1 MDGERSDGGGGGETE
16 VEDEFACA
24 GKLRESLASLRSTV
38 ERIFGVTFGIGVD
51 ESSHGNNGQIW
62 LKLLGQSNNVKA
74 AKLFV
79 KGVANQEEQQEVSYP
94 GVLHCV
100 FSGARG
106 LFMDCLIRIT
116 SAHIVVGSTG
126 FLLISGLEEP
136 VVRAYSIIIDLVER
150 YEGTQS
156 RRPETGDRGFGESLD
171 SRRAFKILVE
181 KWEDRHI
188 LDLLVLP
195 GSVKEIL
202 LDLVE
207 EAGLGSSPIPALTD
221 GNAGVRSHGDLDGR
235 WDSTT
240 DRWVEGMTA
249 GSGKDSAAKDSFAK
263 SFSTSAGARGRA
275 EGAEERLIHYP
286 QEVGEEEQLG
296 PVATLGI
303 KVKEGP
309 GEEEEQH
316 LQLSVGNKEFLLLKF
331 FTAMGYTEDVVK
343 RVLARTG
350 PKEASQILDL
360 VQQEQDRS
368 DREQTIQHP
377 DQKNQDSIALNQS
390 ARNRP
395 CETEH
400 REAEEIAAGGDKL
413 VSSNGEVGDVCEGEG
428 EGATKHFEGEGS
440 AEEKEEGHEED
451 FVLGVVKKAAASCG
465 YMEQKVT
472 KVYNMLPEHS
482 THQLLLELQREGIK
496 ETDAFREGPREMDDV
511 VLEKEGLKVG
521 PAEDEARGEIE
532 LFIPAE
538 ERESEDRGW
547 VEVPNLTVPV
557 AEPDLFTWIN
567 KPQQPP
573 MSQYA
578 SQPKRHQPSKPQT
591 PHQIVLP
598 EVKGPPMPTYSSSS
612 DHPYTDFQ
620 SNKQYGQTT
629 HWPDSSTSKQ
639 NHPTQDILNPKQS
652 SNSLKQTLQTPK
664 PPIFT
669 GNDSSPTRVRE
680 RRGFMGASSVVVT
693 REQRFLEGLQT
704 PFDLQLTDKPGHP
717 KLRTIIIDGSNVA
730 MSHGLG
736 HFFSC
741 RGIALA
747 VQHFWDRG
755 HRHISA
761 LLPQWRQKSDPKIKE
776 QHYLGELQKL
786 GLVSYT
792 PSREVQGKRISSYD
806 DRFMLQLAQKTD
818 GVIVTNDN
826 LRDLSDESP
835 VWRDIIKKRIL
846 QYTLVGDH
854 FMVPD
859 DPLGRGGPH
868 LDDFLRSEHRTPDPG
883 NHSFAGV
890 ATTFPS
896 SKTPRSQT
904 EVLNFRDR
912 TLGGALDAARGGS
925 RGKGRGH
932 VKGWDAGHQHRQ
944 LGASGP
950 GLVFSVDRSQ
960 EETANL
966 REQLCQ
972 VFVGQD
978 NMVALVLQ
986 CHSAETDIN
995 VLSDLILEQQK
1006 D

>member
-1 MDGERSDGGGGGETE
+1 M
-16 VEDEFACA
+16 EDEFACA
-24 GKLRESLASLRSTV
+24 GMLRGSLASLHSTV
-38 ERIFGVTFGIGVD
+38 ERIFRVTFRIGAD
-51 ESSHGNNGQIW
+51 DSSQGNNGQIW
-62 LKLLGQSNNVKA
+62 LKLQGKSSNVKA

-79 KGVANQEEQQEVSYP
+79 KGVVNQEEQQEVSYP

-106 LFMDCLIRIT
+106 LFMDCLIKST

-126 FLLISGLEEP
+126 CLLISGLEEP
-136 VVRAYSIIIDLVER
+136 VVRAYSLITDLVER

-156 RRPETGDRGFGESLD
+156 RRFETGDRGSGESLD
-171 SRRAFKILVE
+171 SRRAFKTLVE
-181 KWEDRHI
+181 QWDDRHI

-195 GSVKEIL
+195 WSVKEIL
-202 LDLVE
+202 LDLVKE
-207 EAGLGSSPIPALTD
+207 SGLGSSPIPALTD
-221 GNAGVRSHGDLDGR
+221 GNAGARPHEDLEGR

-249 GSGKDSAAKDSFAK
+249 GSGKDSAAKNSFFQ
-263 SFSTSAGARGRA
+263 SLSTSAGARGRA
-275 EGAEERLIHYP
+275 EGAEERLAHSP
-286 QEVGEEEQLG
+286 QEVGEEGQLEA
-296 PVATLGI
+296 VATLGTT
-303 KVKEGP
+303 VKEGL
-309 GEEEEQH
+309 GDEEEQEM
-316 LQLSVGNKEFLLLKF
+316 QLSVGNKEFLLLKF
-331 FTAMGYTEDVVK
+331 FTAMGYTDDVVK

-368 DREQTIQHP
+368 DREQTIQRP
-377 DQKNQDSIALNQS
+377 GQKNQDGAALNQS
-390 ARNRP
+390 VRNRP

-400 REAEEIAAGGDKL
+400 RENDEMAAGGDK
-413 VSSNGEVGDVCEGEG
+413 VVRSNGEVGEVCEGE
-428 EGATKHFEGEGS
+428 ENGATGGTRHFQGEGS

-451 FVLGVVKKAAASCG
+451 FVLGVLKKAAASCG
-465 YMEQKVT
+465 YKEQKVA

-511 VLEKEGLKVG
+511 VLEKEGPKVG
-521 PAEDEARGEIE
+521 PAENKGRGEIE
-532 LFIPAE
+532 LFIPAKKT
-538 ERESEDRGW
+538 ESDDEGW
-547 VEVPNLTVPV
+547 VKVPNLTVSV
-557 AEPDLFTWIN
+557 AEPDLFPWIE

-573 MSQYA
+573 TGQYT
-578 SQPKRHQPSKPQT
+578 SQPKRHQPYKSQT
-591 PHQIVLP
+591 PHQIILP
-598 EVKGPPMPTYSSSS
+598 EVKGPPMSTYSSS
-612 DHPYTDFQ
+612 HPPHADFQ
-620 SNKQYGQTT
+620 TNIQHGQTYW
-629 HWPDSSTSKQ
+629 HNPSTSKQ
-639 NHPTQDILNPKQS
+639 NHTTQDNVLNPKPQS
-652 SNSLKQTLQTPK
+652 SNSLKRALQGPP

-669 GNDSSPTRVRE
+669 RNDSSPTRTRE
-680 RRGFMGASSVVVT
+680 RRAFMAPSSVVVT
-693 REQRFLEGLQT
+693 GEQRFLEGLQT
-704 PFDLQLTDKPGHP
+704 PFDLQLTDEPGDP

-755 HRHISA
+755 HRRISA
-761 LLPQWRQKSDPKIKE
+761 LLPQWRQKIDPRIKE

-806 DRFMLQLAQKTD
+806 DRLMLQLAQKTD

-835 VWRDIIKKRIL
+835 VWRDIIKKRLL
-846 QYTLVGDH
+846 QYTFVGDH

-890 ATTFPS
+890 ATTFNS
-896 SKTPRSQT
+896 SKPPRSQT

-912 TLGGALDAARGGS
+912 TLGGALDVAGGRG
-925 RGKGRGH
+925 RGRGRGH
-932 VKGWDAGHQHRQ
+932 GKGWDQHRQ
-944 LGASGP
+944 LEASGP
-950 GLVFSVDRSQ
+950 GLVSSADRSP
-960 EETANL
+960 EETNSL

-972 VFVGQD
+972 VFLDQD

-986 CHSAETDIN
+986 CHPAETDIN